1 MTRYII
7 RRLIVSIP
15 VIFAIVLFTFAV
27 VHALPGGPFSNVG
40 EKAMPEQMR
49 IIMERRYG
57 LDQPLYIQFWNYL
70 KMLAQGDLGPMMKM
84 RSQTVNDIVAQ
95 TWPVSI
101 QLGGLAV
108 LVAFIIGVPAGI
120 FAALRRN
127 SWVDYTATFVAV
139 LGVSINN
146 IVLGPLLILIFGV
159 WLKVLPIAF
168 WGAEPPWILG
178 FFPKPTWEFWTHA
191 VLPVFTLG
199 TAMSAGIARLTR
211 ASLLEVLMSD
221 YIRTAR
227 AKGLRERV
235 VITRHALKNSLIPVA
250 TVLGPML
257 AGVLTGTFVVE
268 QIFALNGMGRQFL
281 MSIEQREYFLL
292 SSLTLIFSIML
303 VLGNLFVD
311 IMYAWLDPRI
321 RYD

>member
-7 RRLIVSIP
+7 RRLLVSIP
-15 VIFAIVLFTFAV
+15 VVFLIVLFTFAV

-49 IIMERRYG
+49 IIMERRFG

-70 KMLAQGDLGPMMKM
+70 KMLAHGDLGPMMRM

-101 QLGGLAV
+101 QLGTLAV
-108 LVAFIIGVPAGI
+108 LLAFAIGIPAGI
-120 FAALRRN
+120 IAALRRN
-127 SWVDYTATFVAV
+127 SMVDYTATFVAV

-146 IVLGPLLILIFGV
+146 IVLGPVLILIFGV
-159 WLKVLPIAF
+159 WLKWLPIAF

-178 FFPKPTWEFWTHA
+178 FLPKPTLEFWSHA

-227 AKGLRERV
+227 AKGLKERA
-235 VITRHALKNSLIPVA
+235 VIIRHALKNSLIPVA
-250 TVLGPML
+250 TSLGPML

-268 QIFALNGMGRQFL
+268 QIFALNGMGRQFI

-311 IMYAWLDPRI
+311 IVYAWLDPRI

>member
-7 RRLIVSIP
+7 RRLLFSVP
-15 VIFAIVLFTFAV
+15 VLFAILLFTFSV

-40 EKAMPEQMR
+40 EKAMPEHMR
-49 IIMERRYG
+49 LIMERRYG
-57 LDQPLYIQFWNYL
+57 LDQPLYIQFWKYL
-70 KMLAQGDLGPMMKM
+70 VMLAHGDFGPMMRM
-84 RSQTVNDIVAQ
+84 RSQTVNDIIGQ

-101 QLGGLAV
+101 QLGSLAV
-108 LVAFIIGVPAGI
+108 IVAFVIGIPAGI
-120 FAALRRN
+120 LAALKRN

-146 IVLGPLLILIFGV
+146 IVLGPVLILIFGV
-159 WLKVLPIAF
+159 WLKILPIAF

-178 FFPKPTWEFWTHA
+178 FLPKPTLSFWTHA

-211 ASLLEVLMSD
+211 ASLLEVMMSD

-227 AKGLRERV
+227 AKGLKERAIIV
-235 VITRHALKNSLIPVA
+235 RHALKNSLIPVA
-250 TVLGPML
+250 TVIGPML
-257 AGVLTGTFVVE
+257 AAVLTGTFVVE
-268 QIFALNGMGRQFL
+268 QIFALHGMGRQFL
-281 MSIEQREYFLL
+281 ASIEQREYFLL
-292 SSLTLIFSIML
+292 SSLTLLFSVML
-303 VLGNLFVD
+303 VLGNLLVD

>member
-1 MTRYII
+1 
-7 RRLIVSIP
+7 
-15 VIFAIVLFTFAV
+15 
-27 VHALPGGPFSNVG
+27 
-40 EKAMPEQMR
+40 
-49 IIMERRYG
+49 
-57 LDQPLYIQFWNYL
+57 
-70 KMLAQGDLGPMMKM
+70 
-84 RSQTVNDIVAQ
+84 
-95 TWPVSI
+95 
-101 QLGGLAV
+101 V
-108 LVAFIIGVPAGI
+108 LVMPPLLWITNRFRRRIRAAQRENRAAVGMLNTHLQETFGGVEVIRAFGRTAVFVARFRRVLEKVLKAYNTAAKYATLYSPIMQMLMAFVIGIPAGI
-120 FAALRRN
+120 FAALKRN
-127 SWVDYTATFVAV
+127 SWIDYSATFIAV

-146 IVLGPLLILIFGV
+146 IVLGPVLILIFGV

-178 FFPKPTWEFWTHA
+178 FLPKPTIDFWRHA

-199 TAMSAGIARLTR
+199 TAMSASIARLTR
-211 ASLLEVLMSD
+211 ASLLEVMMSD

-227 AKGLRERV
+227 AKGLKERA
-235 VITRHALKNSLIPVA
+235 VIIRHALKNSLIPVA
-250 TVLGPML
+250 TTLGPLL

-268 QIFALNGMGRQFL
+268 QIFALNGMGRQFI

-311 IMYAWLDPRI
+311 VMYAWLDPRI

>member
-15 VIFAIVLFTFAV
+15 VLFAIVLFTFAV

-40 EKAMPEQMR
+40 EKAMPEHMR
-49 IIMERRYG
+49 LIMERRFG
-57 LDQPLYIQFWNYL
+57 LDQPLYIQFWDYL
-70 KMLAQGDLGPMMKM
+70 VMLAHGDLGPMMRM

-101 QLGGLAV
+101 QLGLLAV
-108 LVAFIIGVPAGI
+108 ILAFVIGIPAGI
-120 FAALRRN
+120 LSALRRN
-127 SWVDYTATFVAV
+127 SWVDYSATFVAV

-146 IVLGPLLILIFGV
+146 IVLGPVLILIFGV

-178 FFPKPTWEFWTHA
+178 FFPKPTWGFWTHA

-211 ASLLEVLMSD
+211 ASLLEVMVSD
-221 YIRTAR
+221 FIRTAR
-227 AKGLRERV
+227 AKGLKERAV
-235 VITRHALKNSLIPVA
+235 VVRHALKNSLIPVA
-250 TVLGPML
+250 TTLGPML
-257 AGVLTGTFVVE
+257 AAVLTGTFVVE

-292 SSLTLIFSIML
+292 SSLTLIYSIML

-311 IMYAWLDPRI
+311 ITYAWLDPRI

>member
-7 RRLIVSIP
+7 RRLLVSIP
-15 VIFAIVLFTFAV
+15 VIFAIVLFTFGV

-49 IIMERRYG
+49 IIMERRFG

-70 KMLAQGDLGPMMKM
+70 VMLAHGDLGPMMRM

-101 QLGGLAV
+101 QLGSLAV
-108 LVAFIIGVPAGI
+108 ILAFAIGIPAGI
-120 FAALRRN
+120 FAALKRN
-127 SWVDYTATFVAV
+127 SWIDYTSTFVAV

-146 IVLGPLLILIFGV
+146 IVLGPVLILIFGV

-168 WGAEPPWILG
+168 WGAEPPWVLG
-178 FFPKPTWEFWTHA
+178 FLPKPTVDFWKHA
-191 VLPVFTLG
+191 ILPVFTLG

-211 ASLLEVLMSD
+211 ASLLEVLVSD

-227 AKGLRERV
+227 AKGLKERV
-235 VITRHALKNSLIPVA
+235 VIVRHALKNSLIPVA

-303 VLGNLFVD
+303 VLGNLLVD

>member
-7 RRLIVSIP
+7 RRFLVSIP

-49 IIMERRYG
+49 IIMERRFG
-57 LDQPLYIQFWNYL
+57 LDKPLYVQFWNYL
-70 KMLAQGDLGPMMKM
+70 VMLAHGDLGPMMRM

-101 QLGGLAV
+101 QLGSLAV
-108 LVAFIIGVPAGI
+108 ILAFAIGIPAGI
-120 FAALRRN
+120 FSALKRN
-127 SWVDYTATFVAV
+127 TWIDYAATFVAV

-146 IVLGPLLILIFGV
+146 IVLGPVLILIFGV

-178 FFPKPTWEFWTHA
+178 FLPRPTMDFWKHA

-211 ASLLEVLMSD
+211 ASLLEVLVSD

-227 AKGLRERV
+227 AKGLKERV
-235 VITRHALKNSLIPVA
+235 VIVRHALKNSLIPVA

-281 MSIEQREYFLL
+281 ASIEQREYFLL

-303 VLGNLFVD
+303 VLGNLLVD

>member
-7 RRLIVSIP
+7 RRLLVSIP
-15 VIFAIVLFTFAV
+15 VVFAIVLFTFAV

-49 IIMERRYG
+49 IIMERRFG

-70 KMLAQGDLGPMMKM
+70 KMLAHGDLGPMMRM

-101 QLGGLAV
+101 QLGSLAV
-108 LVAFIIGVPAGI
+108 ILAFVIGIPAGI
-120 FAALRRN
+120 FAALKRN
-127 SWVDYTATFVAV
+127 SWIDYSATFIAV

-146 IVLGPLLILIFGV
+146 IVLGPVLILIFGV

-178 FFPKPTWEFWTHA
+178 FLPKPTIDFWRHA

-199 TAMSAGIARLTR
+199 TAMSASIARLTR
-211 ASLLEVLMSD
+211 ASLLEVMMSD

-227 AKGLRERV
+227 AKGLKERA
-235 VITRHALKNSLIPVA
+235 VIIRHALKNSLIPVA
-250 TVLGPML
+250 TTLGPLL

-268 QIFALNGMGRQFL
+268 QIFALNGMGRQFI

-311 IMYAWLDPRI
+311 VMYAWLDPRI

>member
-1 MTRYII
+1 MARYII

-15 VIFAIVLFTFAV
+15 VVFAIVLFTFAV
-27 VHALPGGPFSNVG
+27 VHALPGGPFSSVG

-70 KMLAQGDLGPMMKM
+70 KMLAQGDFGPMMRM

-108 LVAFIIGVPAGI
+108 LVAFLIGVPAGI

-178 FFPKPTWEFWTHA
+178 FLPKPTWEFWTHA

-211 ASLLEVLMSD
+211 ASLLEVLISD

-311 IMYAWLDPRI
+311 IIYAWLDPRI